1 MIISKQRIWYEN
13 AKYHVMA
20 RSVRSLPLY
29 KSEEDYEIFFKML
42 RRTREKYP
50 FVIHSY
56 CLMTTHFH
64 MLITTMKDEIWKI
77 MKRLMQNYAMY
88 FNRKY
93 GTRGHVF
100 DSRYVSCLVE
110 DGRYFLEV
118 SRYIHLNP
126 VRACM
131 VRSPLDYKYSSYES
145 FVSDKENEL
154 LDRKDVLKYFKGN
167 QEEQYRMFVEGAISH
182 AERERMIQKDIG
194 EDENW
199 LPW

>member
-1 MIISKQRIWYEN
+1 
-13 AKYHVMA
+13 MA
-20 RSVRSLPLY
+20 RSVRSMPLY
-29 KSEEDYEIFFKML
+29 RSEEDYEIFFKMI
-42 RRTREKYP
+42 RRTMEKYP
-50 FVIHSY
+50 FIIHSY

-64 MLITTMKDEIWKI
+64 MLITTMHDEIWKI
-77 MKRLMQNYAMY
+77 MNRLMQNYARY
-88 FNRKY
+88 FNQKY

-126 VRACM
+126 VRASM
-131 VRSPLDYKYSSYES
+131 VRNPLEYGYSSYES
-145 FVSDKENEL
+145 YIRKKENEL
-154 LDRKDVLKYFKGN
+154 LTTQEVLSYFKGSDV
-167 QEEQYRMFVEGAISH
+167 EQYRQFVEGTISH
-182 AERERMIQKDIG
+182 AEHESMIQKDIG

>member
-1 MIISKQRIWYEN
+1 MIISKIRIWYEN

-20 RSVRSLPLY
+20 RSVRSLALY
-29 KSEEDYEIFFKML
+29 RNEEDYEIFYMIL

-50 FVIHSY
+50 FIIHSY

-77 MKRLMQNYAMY
+77 MKYLMQNYAMY

-93 GTRGHVF
+93 GTKGHVF
-100 DSRYVSCLVE
+100 DSRYVSCIIE
-110 DGRYFLEV
+110 DGIYFLEV

-131 VRSPLDYKYSSYES
+131 VRNPLDYKHSSYENFFS
-145 FVSDKENEL
+145 EEESALLYRKEI
-154 LDRKDVLKYFKGN
+154 LDYFKDN
-167 QEEQYRMFVEGAISH
+167 QAEQYRMFVEGAISH
-182 AERERMIQKDIG
+182 EEHEMMIQKDIG
-194 EDENW
+194 EDERW

>member
-1 MIISKQRIWYEN
+1 MRKWYKN
-13 AKYHVMA
+13 ARYHVMA

-29 KSEEDYEIFFKML
+29 KDEEDYEIFFMML
-42 RRTREKYP
+42 QETMEKYP
-50 FVIHSY
+50 FIIHSY

-64 MLITTMKDEIWKI
+64 MLITTVNDEIWKI
-77 MKRLMQNYAMY
+77 MSRLMQNYAMY

-100 DSRYVSCLVE
+100 DSRYVSCLIE
-110 DGRYFLEV
+110 DGGYFLQV

-126 VRACM
+126 VRASM
-131 VRSPLDYKYSSYES
+131 VRNPLEYKYSSYVS
-145 FVSDKENEL
+145 FILNKENGL
-154 LDRKDVLKYFKGN
+154 LSRQEVLSYFKGN
-167 QEEQYRMFVEGAISH
+167 EAEQYRQFVEGAISH
-182 AERERMIQKDIG
+182 AEHERMIQKDMG

>member
-1 MIISKQRIWYEN
+1 MDISKIRIWYEN

-20 RSVRSLPLY
+20 RSVRRLPLY
-29 KSEEDYEIFFKML
+29 KSEEDYEIFFMILK
-42 RRTREKYP
+42 RTREKYP
-50 FVIHSY
+50 FTIHSY

-64 MLITTMKDEIWKI
+64 MLITTIKDEIWKI
-77 MKRLMQNYAMY
+77 MKYLMQNYAMY

-100 DSRYVSCLVE
+100 DSRYVSCLIE

-131 VRSPLDYKYSSYES
+131 VRAPLDYKYSSYRS
-145 FVSDKENEL
+145 FFLDKENEL
-154 LDRKDVLKYFKGN
+154 LDKQNILDYFKGN
-167 QEEQYRMFVEGAISH
+167 QAEQYRMFVEGAISH
-182 AERERMIQKDIG
+182 EEHEMMIQKDIG
-194 EDENW
+194 EDEKW